1 MFETQFYNSIKN
13 HNYINIFLL
22 SFVSTILLG
31 ILNYFVGGNALF
43 LVAFISLAIAFPII
57 KYFKKLN
64 SEEIK
69 RVYSANKLINSHLE
83 EIIAIWSIFIGIT
96 IGFYITIVAGLTTQ
110 LQYHIAFTNQLQGM
124 ITNIFGTF
132 LTILINNLTV
142 SFFTF
147 LLSILI
153 FSGFIFV
160 IVWNASLV
168 SYFIYTLQNSTTAL
182 ITSILLIPH
191 ALLEIGGYVLA
202 GTAGGLLAYR
212 FDVWSTFSKEEKKE
226 FRKDFTLLIIS
237 SIVFIFLGA
246 MIETL

>member
-13 HNYINIFLL
+13 HNYINVFFLSL
-22 SFVSTILLG
+22 ISTLLLG
-31 ILNYFVGGNALF
+31 VLNYFVGGNALF

-69 RVYSANKLINSHLE
+69 RIYSANKLINTHIE
-83 EIIAIWSIFIGIT
+83 EMIAIWSVFVGVT
-96 IGFYITIVAGLTTQ
+96 VGFYITLITGLTTQ
-110 LQYHIAFTNQLQGM
+110 LQYHKAFTNQLQGM
-124 ITNIFGTF
+124 ITDFTSSF
-132 LTILINNLTV
+132 LVILINNLTV
-142 SFFTF
+142 TFFTF

-168 SYFIYTLQNSTTAL
+168 AYYIYTLQNSATAL
-182 ITSILLIPH
+182 ITSLLLLPH
-191 ALLEIGGYVLA
+191 ALLEIGGYILA
-202 GTAGGLLAYR
+202 GIAGGLLAYR
-212 FDVWSTFSKEEKKE
+212 FDVWNTFSQKEKKE

-246 MIETL
+246 MVEAL